1 MSFDR
6 VLRPGVSK
14 ATQKFL
20 KSEVSRAFGLWIVAA
35 IICLAM
41 SFAWMSVHYD
51 PNRAALAG
59 VKHDTASVNLGS
71 MSEPSPP

>member
-1 MSFDR
+1 MSYGR

-14 ATQKFL
+14 AIQKFL

-51 PNRAALAG
+51 PERAALAG
-59 VKHDTASVNLGS
+59 VKHDTANLGS
-71 MSEPSPP
+71 VSEASPP